1 MELRT
6 MIKRWKLKEGSLSM
20 EVLEHPMTLAGV
32 PGKTVVFANAGN
44 CSFCNI
50 DGYQDT
56 VFAWIADPGARP
68 RLVPIAFSTEDFI
81 RLLYC
86 IGSPELAA
94 RAGQMSQG
102 EYSLRRSNIGEA
114 PSPFWT
120 PVFSHRYRQLWQS
133 ETDKEY
139 RKTPSGISRRCF
151 WRSER
156 DLNPRV
162 AFDHLLP

>member
-81 RLLYC
+81 RKFGRNYL
-86 IGSPELAA
+86 
-94 RAGQMSQG
+94 
-102 EYSLRRSNIGEA
+102 
-114 PSPFWT
+114 
-120 PVFSHRYRQLWQS
+120 
-133 ETDKEY
+133 
-139 RKTPSGISRRCF
+139 
-151 WRSER
+151 
-156 DLNPRV
+156 
-162 AFDHLLP
+162 